1 MLGLK
6 TTRLKMPSLL
16 KLKSGALEMIAIAQ
30 TIESQS
36 TIKGVNRNFFSN
48 LNPRKRITGKSR

>member
-16 KLKSGALEMIAIAQ
+16 KSGALEMIAIVQ
-30 TIESQS
+30 TIESQRR
-36 TIKGVNRNFFSN
+36 IKSVNQNFFSN
-48 LNPRKRITGKSR
+48 LNPIKRITGKIR

>member
-16 KLKSGALEMIAIAQ
+16 KLKSGALEIIANAQ
-30 TIESQS
+30 TVESQS
-36 TIKGVNRNFFSN
+36 TIKSVNRNFFSN
-48 LNPRKRITGKSR
+48 LNPRKRITGKIR